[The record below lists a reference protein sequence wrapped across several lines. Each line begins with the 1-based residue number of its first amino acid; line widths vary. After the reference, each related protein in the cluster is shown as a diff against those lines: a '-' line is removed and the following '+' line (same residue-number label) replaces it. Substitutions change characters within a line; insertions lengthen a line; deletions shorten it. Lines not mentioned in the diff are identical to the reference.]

1 MRPDSSL
8 GILVIKVWSGR
19 RRTEGSESLFLCRE
33 NKGLPSIRCLTFH
46 SSPWRLQMWLWEG
59 LLWFFIHFHGL
70 WVPGIL
76 GPDVPV
82 VVLAGSTMLST
93 EAPPLPSCLVSLT
106 FSPDAKNKNLKSVIE
121 WKVLH
126 KNQLPGVITMA
137 GMTFTSVTDFS
148 PVSHFQITYTFNNI
162 CSELLLILFLYTSHS
177 AIFHVIAFCYN
188 LESHTHT
195 ESLSICNFC
204 GWEDR
209 KLRKVTKVTISF

>member
-1 MRPDSSL
+1 M
-8 GILVIKVWSGR
+8 GGG
-19 RRTEGSESLFLCRE
+19 EQ
-33 NKGLPSIRCLTFH
+33 KGLKVSPCAGKIKAYLPYDASPSTPHPEDYRCDFVKVYYG
-46 SSPWRLQMWLWEG
+46 SSS
-59 LLWFFIHFHGL
+59 ISID
-70 WVPGIL
+70 IL

-93 EAPPLPSCLVSLT
+93 EAPPLPLGPVSLT

-121 WKVLH
+121 WKVLQ

-148 PVSHFQITYTFNNI
+148 PLSHFQITYTFNNI
-162 CSELLLILFLYTSHS
+162 CSKLLLILFLYTSHS

-204 GWEDR
+204 GRE
-209 KLRKVTKVTISF
+209 KIEN

>member
-46 SSPWRLQMWLWEG
+46 SSPWRLQMWLCEG
-59 LLWFFIHFHGL
+59 LLWFLIHFHGL
-70 WVPGIL
+70 WVPSIL

-137 GMTFTSVTDFS
+137 GMKFTSVTDLS
-148 PVSHFQITYTFNNI
+148 PLSHFQITYTFNNI

-188 LESHTHT
+188 LQSHKHT

-204 GWEDR
+204 GRE
-209 KLRKVTKVTISF
+209 KIEN